1 MFVELYGMLSYVNVQ
16 EMEKKIDNLLDIYKA
31 SESNNNKV
39 YSYLNKRSLSIKGIV
54 FDFLRIEYIVN

>member
-31 SESNNNKV
+31 SHSNNNNV
-39 YSYLNKRSLSIKGIV
+39 NNYLNKRSLSIKGIV